1 MKRYIDVNRLY
12 KDSTHSKVT
21 GVCAGLARH
30 FSVPRWLVRVAAVV
44 CLLALPTVTAIAY
57 ITATLLLPSR

>member
-44 CLLALPTVTAIAY
+44 CLLVLPTVTAIAY